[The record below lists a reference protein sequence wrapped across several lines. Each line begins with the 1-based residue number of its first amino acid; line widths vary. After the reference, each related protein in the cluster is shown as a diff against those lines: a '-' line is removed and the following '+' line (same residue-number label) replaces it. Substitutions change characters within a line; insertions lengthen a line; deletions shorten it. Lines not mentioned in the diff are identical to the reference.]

1 MDSGIHGFRDTWK
14 QGYIDT
20 GIHEYIWI
28 HEYRDTGIYRDSWIQ
43 DYMDT
48 GIHKY
53 RNKMTQEFRDTRIQN

>member
-20 GIHEYIWI
+20 GI